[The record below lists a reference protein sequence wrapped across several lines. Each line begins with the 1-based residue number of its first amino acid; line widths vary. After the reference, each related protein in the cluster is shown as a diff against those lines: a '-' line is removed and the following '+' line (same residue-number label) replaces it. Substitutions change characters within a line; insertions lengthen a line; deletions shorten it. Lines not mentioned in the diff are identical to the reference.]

1 MKFVLAPD
9 SFKESMTAKEVCQ
22 AMENGIRKVLPDAK
36 IISVPMSDGGE
47 GTMDSLIDATN
58 GQKYAV
64 KVTEP
69 LGTPVTAHYGILGD
83 QKTAIIEMA
92 EASGLSYVPQD
103 KRTPAT
109 IKKTTTFG
117 TGELINAALKH
128 DVTRVIIG
136 LGGSSTNDGGS
147 GMAQAIGVKFFDHND
162 HEITQKLGG
171 GDLKQITRIDTI
183 DINPKIKKTKF
194 LLASDVTNPLT
205 GTNGASYVFG
215 PQKGAD
221 QATAKELDEN
231 LSHYAKIIG
240 QNIAQTPGSGA
251 AGGLGAGLLAFT
263 HAKIY
268 PGVKLVAN
276 EVHLAEKIKEADYV
290 FTGEG
295 GTDFQTQFGKTPYG
309 VAQIAKKYDVP
320 VISLAG
326 YIGKGI
332 DHLYDKGFTAIFG
345 ILAKA
350 ENIDQALKDGPQ
362 NVERTTENVVR
373 LIAKNKRMSKAHP
386 FIYPPLAF

>member
-36 IISVPMSDGGE
+36 IISVPMADGGE

-147 GMAQAIGVKFFDHND
+147 GMAQAIGVKFFDHSD

-373 LIAKNKRMSKAHP
+373 LIAKK
-386 FIYPPLAF
+386 

>member
-36 IISVPMSDGGE
+36 IISVPMSDSGE

-276 EVHLAEKIKEADYV
+276 EVHLAEKIKETDYV

-373 LIAKNKRMSKAHP
+373 LIAKK
-386 FIYPPLAF
+386 

>member
-47 GTMDSLIDATN
+47 GTLDSLIDATN

-373 LIAKNKRMSKAHP
+373 LIAKK
-386 FIYPPLAF
+386 

>member
-47 GTMDSLIDATN
+47 GTMESLIDATN

-373 LIAKNKRMSKAHP
+373 LIAKK
-386 FIYPPLAF
+386 

>member
-22 AMENGIRKVLPDAK
+22 AMENGIRKVLPDVK

-373 LIAKNKRMSKAHP
+373 LIAKK
-386 FIYPPLAF
+386 

>member
-22 AMENGIRKVLPDAK
+22 AMEKGIKKVLPDAD
-36 IISVPMSDGGE
+36 IISVPMADGGE
-47 GTMDSLIDATN
+47 GTMDSLVDATN
-58 GQKYAV
+58 GKKYAV
-64 KVTEP
+64 EVTGP
-69 LGTPVTAHYGILGD
+69 LGKQVTAHYGILGD

-92 EASGLSYVPQD
+92 EASGLSYVSQN
-103 KRTPAT
+103 KRTPET
-109 IKKTTTFG
+109 IKTTTTFG
-117 TGELINAALKH
+117 TGELINAALRNN
-128 DVTRVIIG
+128 VTRIIIG

-147 GMAQAIGVKFFDHND
+147 GMAQAIGVKFFDQDD
-162 HEITQKLGG
+162 HEITKKLGG
-171 GDLKQITRIDTI
+171 GDLKQIVRVDTT
-183 DINPKIKKTKF
+183 DINPKIKNTEF

-205 GTNGASYVFG
+205 GPNGASYVFG

-221 QATAKELDEN
+221 QKTVKELDDN
-231 LSHYAKIIG
+231 LTHYAEIIG
-240 QNIAQTPGSGA
+240 EDIAQTPGSGA

-263 HAKIY
+263 QAKIY

-276 EVHLAEKIKEADYV
+276 EVHLAEKIKDADYV

-309 VAQIAKKYDVP
+309 VAQIAKKYNVP

-332 DHLYDKGFTAIFG
+332 DQLYDKGFTAIFG

-373 LIAKNKRMSKAHP
+373 LIAKK
-386 FIYPPLAF
+386 

>member
-263 HAKIY
+263 HTKIY

-373 LIAKNKRMSKAHP
+373 LIAKK
-386 FIYPPLAF
+386 

>member
-9 SFKESMTAKEVCQ
+9 SFKESMPAKEVCQ

-373 LIAKNKRMSKAHP
+373 LIAKK
-386 FIYPPLAF
+386 

>member
-1 MKFVLAPD
+1 M
-9 SFKESMTAKEVCQ
+9 
-22 AMENGIRKVLPDAK
+22 
-36 IISVPMSDGGE
+36 
-47 GTMDSLIDATN
+47 
-58 GQKYAV
+58 
-64 KVTEP
+64 
-69 LGTPVTAHYGILGD
+69 TAHYGILGD

-92 EASGLSYVPQD
+92 EASGLSYVSQN
-103 KRTPAT
+103 KRTPET
-109 IKKTTTFG
+109 IKTTTTFG
-117 TGELINAALKH
+117 TGELINAALRNN
-128 DVTRVIIG
+128 VTRIIIG

-147 GMAQAIGVKFFDHND
+147 GMAQAIGVKFFDQDD
-162 HEITQKLGG
+162 HEITKKLGG
-171 GDLKQITRIDTI
+171 GDLKQIVRVDTT
-183 DINPKIKKTKF
+183 DINPKIKNTEF

-205 GTNGASYVFG
+205 GPNGASYVFG

-221 QATAKELDEN
+221 QKTVKELDDN
-231 LSHYAKIIG
+231 LTHYAEIIG
-240 QNIAQTPGSGA
+240 EDIAQTPGSGA

-263 HAKIY
+263 QAKIY

-276 EVHLAEKIKEADYV
+276 EVHLAEKIKDADYV

-309 VAQIAKKYDVP
+309 VAQIAKKYNVP

-332 DHLYDKGFTAIFG
+332 DQLYDKGFTAIFG

-362 NVERTTENVVR
+362 NVERTTENIVR
-373 LIAKNKRMSKAHP
+373 LIVKK
-386 FIYPPLAF
+386 

>member
-117 TGELINAALKH
+117 AGELINAALKH

-373 LIAKNKRMSKAHP
+373 LIAKK
-386 FIYPPLAF
+386 

>member
-36 IISVPMSDGGE
+36 IISVPMADGGE

-58 GQKYAV
+58 GQKYAI

-350 ENIDQALKDGPQ
+350 ENIDQALNDGPQ

-373 LIAKNKRMSKAHP
+373 LIAKK
-386 FIYPPLAF
+386 

>member
-332 DHLYDKGFTAIFG
+332 DHLYNKGFTAIFG

-350 ENIDQALKDGPQ
+350 ENIDQALKDGSQ

-373 LIAKNKRMSKAHP
+373 LIAKK
-386 FIYPPLAF
+386 

>member
-345 ILAKA
+345 ILVKA

-373 LIAKNKRMSKAHP
+373 LIAKK
-386 FIYPPLAF
+386 

>member
-1 MKFVLAPD
+1 
-9 SFKESMTAKEVCQ
+9 
-22 AMENGIRKVLPDAK
+22 
-36 IISVPMSDGGE
+36 
-47 GTMDSLIDATN
+47 
-58 GQKYAV
+58 
-64 KVTEP
+64 
-69 LGTPVTAHYGILGD
+69 
-83 QKTAIIEMA
+83 
-92 EASGLSYVPQD
+92 
-103 KRTPAT
+103 
-109 IKKTTTFG
+109 
-117 TGELINAALKH
+117 
-128 DVTRVIIG
+128 
-136 LGGSSTNDGGS
+136 
-147 GMAQAIGVKFFDHND
+147 MAQAIGVKFFDHND

-373 LIAKNKRMSKAHP
+373 LIAKK
-386 FIYPPLAF
+386 

>member
-109 IKKTTTFG
+109 IKKTTTLG

-373 LIAKNKRMSKAHP
+373 LIAKK
-386 FIYPPLAF
+386 

>member
-36 IISVPMSDGGE
+36 IISVPMADGGE

-58 GQKYAV
+58 GQKYAI

-240 QNIAQTPGSGA
+240 QNIAQIPGSGA

-373 LIAKNKRMSKAHP
+373 LIAKK
-386 FIYPPLAF
+386 

>member
-128 DVTRVIIG
+128 DVTRDIIG

-373 LIAKNKRMSKAHP
+373 LIAKK
-386 FIYPPLAF
+386 

>member
-332 DHLYDKGFTAIFG
+332 DHLYDKGFTAVFG
-345 ILAKA
+345 SLAKA

-373 LIAKNKRMSKAHP
+373 LIAKK
-386 FIYPPLAF
+386 

>member
-350 ENIDQALKDGPQ
+350 KNIDQALKDGPQ

-373 LIAKNKRMSKAHP
+373 LIAKK
-386 FIYPPLAF
+386 

>member
-345 ILAKA
+345 ILAKV

-373 LIAKNKRMSKAHP
+373 LIAKK
-386 FIYPPLAF
+386 

>member
-103 KRTPAT
+103 KRTPVT

-373 LIAKNKRMSKAHP
+373 LIAKK
-386 FIYPPLAF
+386 

>member
-36 IISVPMSDGGE
+36 IISVPMADGGE

-183 DINPKIKKTKF
+183 DINSKIKKTKF

-263 HAKIY
+263 HAKIH

-276 EVHLAEKIKEADYV
+276 EVHLAEKIKDADYV

-295 GTDFQTQFGKTPYG
+295 GTNFQTQFGKTPYG

-326 YIGKGI
+326 YIGEGL
-332 DHLYDKGFTAIFG
+332 DQLYDKGFTAIFG

-362 NVERTTENVVR
+362 NVERTTENIIR
-373 LIAKNKRMSKAHP
+373 LIVKK
-386 FIYPPLAF
+386 

>member
-92 EASGLSYVPQD
+92 EASGLSYVPQN

-251 AGGLGAGLLAFT
+251 GGGLGAGLLAFT

-373 LIAKNKRMSKAHP
+373 LIAKK
-386 FIYPPLAF
+386 

>member
-36 IISVPMSDGGE
+36 IISVPMADGGE

-194 LLASDVTNPLT
+194 LLASDVTNSLT
-205 GTNGASYVFG
+205 GTNGASCVFG

-373 LIAKNKRMSKAHP
+373 LIAKK
-386 FIYPPLAF
+386 

>member
-276 EVHLAEKIKEADYV
+276 EVHLAKKIKEADYV

-373 LIAKNKRMSKAHP
+373 LIAKK
-386 FIYPPLAF
+386 

>member
-240 QNIAQTPGSGA
+240 QNIAQIPGSGA

-373 LIAKNKRMSKAHP
+373 LIAKK
-386 FIYPPLAF
+386 

>member
-268 PGVKLVAN
+268 PGVELVAN

-373 LIAKNKRMSKAHP
+373 LIAKK
-386 FIYPPLAF
+386 

>member
-36 IISVPMSDGGE
+36 IISVPMADGGE

-231 LSHYAKIIG
+231 LSHYTKIIG

-373 LIAKNKRMSKAHP
+373 LIAKK
-386 FIYPPLAF
+386 

>member
-22 AMENGIRKVLPDAK
+22 AMEKGIKKVLPDAD
-36 IISVPMSDGGE
+36 IISVPMADGGE
-47 GTMDSLIDATN
+47 GTMDSLVDATN
-58 GQKYAV
+58 GKKYAV
-64 KVTEP
+64 EVTGP
-69 LGTPVTAHYGILGD
+69 LGKQVTAHYGILGD

-92 EASGLSYVPQD
+92 EASGLSYVSQN
-103 KRTPAT
+103 KRTPET
-109 IKKTTTFG
+109 IKTTTTFG
-117 TGELINAALKH
+117 TGELINAALRNN
-128 DVTRVIIG
+128 VTRIIIG

-147 GMAQAIGVKFFDHND
+147 GMAQAIGVKFFDQDD
-162 HEITQKLGG
+162 HEITKKLGG
-171 GDLKQITRIDTI
+171 GDLKQIVRVDTT
-183 DINPKIKKTKF
+183 DINPKIKNTEF

-205 GTNGASYVFG
+205 GPNGASYVFG

-221 QATAKELDEN
+221 QKTVKELDDN
-231 LSHYAKIIG
+231 LTHYAEIIG
-240 QNIAQTPGSGA
+240 EDIAQTPGSGA

-263 HAKIY
+263 QAKIY

-276 EVHLAEKIKEADYV
+276 EVHLPEKIKDADYV

-309 VAQIAKKYDVP
+309 VAQIAKKYNVP

-332 DHLYDKGFTAIFG
+332 DQLYDKGFTAIFG

-373 LIAKNKRMSKAHP
+373 LIAKK
-386 FIYPPLAF
+386 

>member
-64 KVTEP
+64 KVTKP

-128 DVTRVIIG
+128 DFPRVIIG

-373 LIAKNKRMSKAHP
+373 LIAKK
-386 FIYPPLAF
+386 

>member
-276 EVHLAEKIKEADYV
+276 EVHLAEEIKEADYV

-373 LIAKNKRMSKAHP
+373 LIAKK
-386 FIYPPLAF
+386 

>member
-332 DHLYDKGFTAIFG
+332 DHLYNKGFTAIFG

-373 LIAKNKRMSKAHP
+373 LIAKK
-386 FIYPPLAF
+386 

>member
-373 LIAKNKRMSKAHP
+373 LIAK
-386 FIYPPLAF
+386 I

>member
-194 LLASDVTNPLT
+194 LLASDVPNPLT

-373 LIAKNKRMSKAHP
+373 LIAKK
-386 FIYPPLAF
+386 

>member
-231 LSHYAKIIG
+231 LSHYAKIIS

-373 LIAKNKRMSKAHP
+373 LIAKK
-386 FIYPPLAF
+386 

>member
-36 IISVPMSDGGE
+36 IISVPMADGGE

-183 DINPKIKKTKF
+183 DINSKIKKTKF

-320 VISLAG
+320 VISFAG

-373 LIAKNKRMSKAHP
+373 LIAKK
-386 FIYPPLAF
+386 

>member
-36 IISVPMSDGGE
+36 IISVPMADGGE

-136 LGGSSTNDGGS
+136 LGGSITNDGGS

-183 DINPKIKKTKF
+183 DINSKIKKTKF

-373 LIAKNKRMSKAHP
+373 LIAKK
-386 FIYPPLAF
+386 

>member
-69 LGTPVTAHYGILGD
+69 LGTPITAHYGILGD

-103 KRTPAT
+103 KRTPGT

-373 LIAKNKRMSKAHP
+373 LIAKK
-386 FIYPPLAF
+386 

>member
-251 AGGLGAGLLAFT
+251 AGGWGAGLLAFT

-373 LIAKNKRMSKAHP
+373 LIAKK
-386 FIYPPLAF
+386 